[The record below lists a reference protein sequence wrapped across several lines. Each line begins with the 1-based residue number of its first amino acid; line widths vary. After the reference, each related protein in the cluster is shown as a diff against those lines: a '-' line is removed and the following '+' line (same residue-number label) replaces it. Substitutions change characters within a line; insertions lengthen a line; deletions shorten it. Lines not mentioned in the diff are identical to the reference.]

1 MTTELDIIA
10 QNNYARREARTEG
23 LAEGRAEGLSEG
35 RAEGEI
41 NAAKKI
47 MEKYGLDPAEV
58 AKLIG
63 VQKEDLE

>member
-23 LAEGRAEGLSEG
+23 QAEGT
-35 RAEGEI
+35 I
-41 NAAKKI
+41 KTAKKLI
-47 MEKYGLDPAEV
+47 AEYGLDPAEV